1 MNTATDLAAPLTPAR
16 PQALSAAADSDQARA
31 VAEVQAQMIMAK
43 RYPRNEIQARD
54 KILNACM
61 RKGLAEVASYDFAR
75 GGSKVT
81 GPSIRLL
88 EVMAA
93 AWGNMVTGWRELS
106 RQNGVSEIEAY
117 AWDLESNTR
126 WPLTFQVKHWRDTK
140 GGGYL
145 LTDERDIYE
154 LCANMAA
161 RRVRACIEKLIPGDI
176 IDDAVTQCEQ
186 TLLSK
191 ANVTPEHIKRTVEAF
206 MQYNVTPEM
215 IETKIQRRIDSITA
229 PQVVQLGKIFNSLR
243 DGMSKPED
251 WFDMSA
257 AKGNVVDAKVAD
269 EKKPDAKKKAS
280 DKPSAK
286 TNEKVDPQTGEVTEG
301 VAQQNKAPPADAQTS
316 GSAPSL
322 NFGE

>member
-1 MNTATDLAAPLTPAR
+1 MNTATDLTTPLTPAR
-16 PQALSAAADSDQARA
+16 PQAISAAADTDQARA

-43 RYPRNEIQARD
+43 RFPRNEIQARE
-54 KILNACM
+54 KIINACM
-61 RKGLAEVASYDFAR
+61 RKGLAEVASFDFAR

-93 AWGNMVTGWRELS
+93 SWGNIVAGWRELS
-106 RQNGVSEIEAY
+106 RNNGVSDIEAY

-140 GGGYL
+140 GGGYA

-154 LCANMAA
+154 ACANMAA
-161 RRVRACIEKLIPGDI
+161 RRVRACLEKLIPGDI

-206 MQYNVTPEM
+206 GQYNVTPEM

-229 PQVVQLGKIFNSLR
+229 QQVVQLGKIFNSLR

-251 WFDMSA
+251 WFDMTANKKDAVEARSSESEA
-257 AKGNVVDAKVAD
+257 DKAKKATPAKKAEGKPTAKAKETVDAA
-269 EKKPDAKKKAS
+269 
-280 DKPSAK
+280 
-286 TNEKVDPQTGEVTEG
+286 TGEVTTA
-301 VAQQNKAPPADAQTS
+301 VQSKASAAVSGDAPELS
-316 GSAPSL
+316 FA
-322 NFGE
+322 E

>member
-1 MNTATDLAAPLTPAR
+1 MQAAVHDLAPALAPAR
-16 PQALSAAADSDQARA
+16 PQALSAAADTDQARA

-43 RYPRNEIQARD
+43 KFPRNEIQARD
-54 KILNACM
+54 KIINACM
-61 RKGLAEVASYDFAR
+61 RKGLAEVASFDFAR

-93 AWGNMVTGWRELS
+93 AWGNIVAGWRELS
-106 RQNGVSEIEAY
+106 RNNGVSEIEAY

-140 GGGYL
+140 GGGYP

-154 LCANMAA
+154 ACANMAA
-161 RRVRACIEKLIPGDI
+161 RRVRACLEKLIPGDI

-191 ANVTPEHIKRTVEAF
+191 ANVTPEHIKRTIEAF
-206 MQYNVTPEM
+206 GQYNVSPEM
-215 IETKIQRRIDSITA
+215 IEAKIQRRIDSITA
-229 PQVVQLGKIFNSLR
+229 QQVVQLGKIFNSLR

-251 WFDMSA
+251 WFVLSA
-257 AKGNVVDAKVAD
+257 AKKDVVDAKTGDAD
-269 EKKPDAKKKAS
+269 ADKKKESAAKKKTEKGTS
-280 DKPSAK
+280 KPA
-286 TNEKVDPQTGEVTEG
+286 EKVDPATGEVT
-301 VAQQNKAPPADAQTS
+301 DAQENK
-316 GSAPSL
+316 SATADVSSL
-322 NFGE
+322 HFGE